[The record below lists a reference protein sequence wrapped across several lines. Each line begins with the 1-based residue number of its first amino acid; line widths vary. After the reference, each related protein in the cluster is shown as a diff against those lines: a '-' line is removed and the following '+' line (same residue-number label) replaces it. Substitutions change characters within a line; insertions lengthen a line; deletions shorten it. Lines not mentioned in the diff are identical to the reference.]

1 MLIPRYCP
9 TRIAISNSTSTKE
22 VLYNLICDLP
32 SVTTCSSGEDDEL
45 KAADAYLGSLFCP
58 RSWPGIDS
66 ATGQYQTINEPLLD
80 SVSQLLSLPILS
92 VFDIYKERNS
102 IAVLAG
108 AKGHTDG
115 DYEDP
120 ELHTGEDWQSVKI
133 LPARPIK
140 ESEYADTRYF
150 KGMMDTP
157 LSLDSKTSL
166 PTDKQTW
173 TKLEEVENPI
183 SKDIRKQH
191 VKDFKALGKASQF
204 GDEDTG
210 DKPTKGNKTPLP
222 PPRCSQERQEC
233 KEEYIGDTEL
243 RRPDLESHSAT
254 NDFVNLS
261 QLSCPHPT
269 PVLFCFPNRKIESVP
284 YHQMKPEAPHLAQNQ
299 SPQEIPLAVASSS
312 FMTRNPTVQNRGHHG
327 RMCTTG
333 VVKSELHFL
342 KVTPDALGKQGQN
355 LKQENSPE
363 EIALKNHKESM
374 PSYAPQRCQSPAGSG
389 PQENPLLHKI
399 TSRKKPF
406 PARSD
411 GKDVQHSEWYIGE
424 YSRQAVE
431 EALLKEHKNGTFLV
445 RDCSAKSRAEPY
457 VLAVFYGNKVY
468 NVKIRFLERNQQFAL
483 GTGLRGDEK
492 FDSVEAIIEHYKYFP
507 IILIDGKDK
516 TGTHRE
522 QCYLTQALP
531 VNRHFS
537 PR

>member
-1 MLIPRYCP
+1 MNRPVHTSFGESMPPSFLNPQHVVQGSAESEKKGGVYLDEEMQ
-9 TRIAISNSTSTKE
+9 NSTSTKE

-32 SVTTCSSGEDDEL
+32 SMTTCSSGEDNEL
-45 KAADAYLGSLFCP
+45 NAADTYLGSLFCP
-58 RSWPGIDS
+58 RSWPRIDS
-66 ATGQYQTINEPLLD
+66 ATGQYQTINEPLLLD
-80 SVSQLLSLPILS
+80 GVSQLLSLPILS

-102 IAVLAG
+102 MAVLDG
-108 AKGHTDG
+108 AKGHTGD

-120 ELHTGEDWQSVKI
+120 ELHVGEDWQSVKI

-166 PTDKQTW
+166 PTDRLTW
-173 TKLEEVENPI
+173 MKLEEVEKPI

-191 VKDFKALGKASQF
+191 VKGKVKSQSLKYICIFLDFSEQGYLPPV
-204 GDEDTG
+204 
-210 DKPTKGNKTPLP
+210 KPPKKYQPLP
-222 PPRCSQERQEC
+222 PEPPSSRPPFPQRHTFPEAQKGARQISL
-233 KEEYIGDTEL
+233 K
-243 RRPDLESHSAT
+243 
-254 NDFVNLS
+254 NLS
-261 QLSCPHPT
+261 E
-269 PVLFCFPNRKIESVP
+269 VIP
-284 YHQMKPEAPHLAQNQ
+284 YHQMKPEAPHLPQNQ

-312 FMTRNPTVQNRGHHG
+312 FMTRNPTVQNR
-327 RMCTTG
+327 
-333 VVKSELHFL
+333 
-342 KVTPDALGKQGQN
+342 D
-355 LKQENSPE
+355 
-363 EIALKNHKESM
+363 HKESM

-406 PARSD
+406 LRRSD
-411 GKDVQHSEWYIGE
+411 GKDVQHDEWYIGE

-431 EALLKEHKNGTFLV
+431 EALMKENKDGTFLV

-457 VLAVFYGNKVY
+457 VLVVFYRNKVY

>member
-1 MLIPRYCP
+1 MQG
-9 TRIAISNSTSTKE
+9 TSQHKAVGAPDT
-22 VLYNLICDLP
+22 VQA
-32 SVTTCSSGEDDEL
+32 EL
-45 KAADAYLGSLFCP
+45 KIPLLCRVPRKMNRPGNRKIVKEGSSDLKFQNFALP
-58 RSWPGIDS
+58 KNRSWPRNNS

-80 SVSQLLSLPILS
+80 G
-92 VFDIYKERNS
+92 ERNS
-102 IAVLAG
+102 IAVLDG
-108 AKGHTDG
+108 AKGHTDD

-120 ELHTGEDWQSVKI
+120 ELRMVEDRQSVKI

-157 LSLDSKTSL
+157 LSLDSKPSL
-166 PTDKQTW
+166 PTDRQTW
-173 TKLEEVENPI
+173 MKLEEVQKPI
-183 SKDIRKQH
+183 SKDIRNQH
-191 VKDFKALGKASQF
+191 VKGRREGGAEGTRRTVDLEAQEQMPTKGSKAEGATRVADARALPPPGCV
-204 GDEDTG
+204 TLR
-210 DKPTKGNKTPLP
+210 DKPTKGNKTPLL
-222 PPRCSQERQEC
+222 PPRQISL
-233 KEEYIGDTEL
+233 K
-243 RRPDLESHSAT
+243 
-254 NDFVNLS
+254 NLS
-261 QLSCPHPT
+261 E
-269 PVLFCFPNRKIESVP
+269 VLGTEKVP
-284 YHQMKPEAPHLAQNQ
+284 YHQMKPEAPHLPQNQ
-299 SPQEIPLAVASSS
+299 SPQEIPFAVTSSS
-312 FMTRNPTVQNRGHHG
+312 FMTRNPTVQNR
-327 RMCTTG
+327 
-333 VVKSELHFL
+333 
-342 KVTPDALGKQGQN
+342 D
-355 LKQENSPE
+355 
-363 EIALKNHKESM
+363 HKESM

-399 TSRKKPF
+399 TSRRKPF
-406 PARSD
+406 PTRSD
-411 GKDVQHSEWYIGE
+411 GKDVQHNEWYIGE

-431 EALLKEHKNGTFLV
+431 EALMKENKDGTFLV

>member
-1 MLIPRYCP
+1 MQGTSQHKAVCTPNTAQAELKIP
-9 TRIAISNSTSTKE
+9 
-22 VLYNLICDLP
+22 LICRVPRKMNRPGNRKIAKEGSSDLKFQNFALP
-32 SVTTCSSGEDDEL
+32 
-45 KAADAYLGSLFCP
+45 KN
-58 RSWPGIDS
+58 RSWPRIDS

-80 SVSQLLSLPILS
+80 S
-92 VFDIYKERNS
+92 ERNS

-173 TKLEEVENPI
+173 MKLEEVEKPI

-191 VKDFKALGKASQF
+191 VK
-204 GDEDTG
+204 G

-222 PPRCSQERQEC
+222 PPRQISL
-233 KEEYIGDTEL
+233 K
-243 RRPDLESHSAT
+243 
-254 NDFVNLS
+254 NLS
-261 QLSCPHPT
+261 E
-269 PVLFCFPNRKIESVP
+269 VLGTEKVP

-312 FMTRNPTVQNRGHHG
+312 FMTRNPTVQNR
-327 RMCTTG
+327 
-333 VVKSELHFL
+333 
-342 KVTPDALGKQGQN
+342 D
-355 LKQENSPE
+355 
-363 EIALKNHKESM
+363 HKESM

-411 GKDVQHSEWYIGE
+411 GKDVQHNEWYIGE

-492 FDSVEAIIEHYKYFP
+492 WQPTPVFLP
-507 IILIDGKDK
+507 GKSH
-516 TGTHRE
+516 G
-522 QCYLTQALP
+522 
-531 VNRHFS
+531 
-537 PR
+537 

>member
-1 MLIPRYCP
+1 MQGTSQHKAVCTPNTAQAELKIP
-9 TRIAISNSTSTKE
+9 
-22 VLYNLICDLP
+22 LICR
-32 SVTTCSSGEDDEL
+32 V
-45 KAADAYLGSLFCP
+45 P
-58 RSWPGIDS
+58 RKMNRPSWPRIDS

-80 SVSQLLSLPILS
+80 S
-92 VFDIYKERNS
+92 ERNS

-173 TKLEEVENPI
+173 MKLEEVEKPI

-191 VKDFKALGKASQF
+191 VK
-204 GDEDTG
+204 G

-222 PPRCSQERQEC
+222 PPRQISL
-233 KEEYIGDTEL
+233 K
-243 RRPDLESHSAT
+243 
-254 NDFVNLS
+254 NLS
-261 QLSCPHPT
+261 E
-269 PVLFCFPNRKIESVP
+269 VLGTEKVP

-312 FMTRNPTVQNRGHHG
+312 FMTRNPTVQNR
-327 RMCTTG
+327 
-333 VVKSELHFL
+333 
-342 KVTPDALGKQGQN
+342 D
-355 LKQENSPE
+355 
-363 EIALKNHKESM
+363 HKESM

-411 GKDVQHSEWYIGE
+411 GKDVQHNEWYIGE

>member
-1 MLIPRYCP
+1 M
-9 TRIAISNSTSTKE
+9 TA
-22 VLYNLICDLP
+22 
-32 SVTTCSSGEDDEL
+32 CSSGEDNEL
-45 KAADAYLGSLFCP
+45 NAADTYFGSLFRP
-58 RSWPGIDS
+58 RSWPRNNS

-80 SVSQLLSLPILS
+80 G
-92 VFDIYKERNS
+92 ERNS
-102 IAVLAG
+102 IAVLDG
-108 AKGHTDG
+108 AKGHTDD

-120 ELHTGEDWQSVKI
+120 ELRMAEDRQSVKI

-166 PTDKQTW
+166 PTDRQTW
-173 TKLEEVENPI
+173 MKLEEVEKPI
-183 SKDIRKQH
+183 SKDIRNQH
-191 VKDFKALGKASQF
+191 VKGKLSYPFICRWTSRLLPCHSDCSHRPPVKLPKKYQ
-204 GDEDTG
+204 
-210 DKPTKGNKTPLP
+210 PLP
-222 PPRCSQERQEC
+222 PEPPSS
-233 KEEYIGDTEL
+233 
-243 RRPDLESHSAT
+243 RP
-254 NDFVNLS
+254 
-261 QLSCPHPT
+261 P
-269 PVLFCFPNRKIESVP
+269 FPQR
-284 YHQMKPEAPHLAQNQ
+284 HTFPEAQRG
-299 SPQEIPLAVASSS
+299 ASSS
-312 FMTRNPTVQNRGHHG
+312 FMTRNPTVQNR
-327 RMCTTG
+327 
-333 VVKSELHFL
+333 
-342 KVTPDALGKQGQN
+342 D
-355 LKQENSPE
+355 
-363 EIALKNHKESM
+363 HKESM

-389 PQENPLLHKI
+389 PQENQLLHKI
-399 TSRKKPF
+399 TSRRKPF
-406 PARSD
+406 PTRSD
-411 GKDVQHSEWYIGE
+411 GKNVQHNEWYIGE

-431 EALLKEHKNGTFLV
+431 EALMKENKDGTFLV

>member
-1 MLIPRYCP
+1 GCHDLHFLNCWPSGTLLKILQSLIGTFHP
-9 TRIAISNSTSTKE
+9 
-22 VLYNLICDLP
+22 
-32 SVTTCSSGEDDEL
+32 
-45 KAADAYLGSLFCP
+45 
-58 RSWPGIDS
+58 
-66 ATGQYQTINEPLLD
+66 PLL
-80 SVSQLLSLPILS
+80 LPGWSL
-92 VFDIYKERNS
+92 ERNS
-102 IAVLAG
+102 IAVLDA
-108 AKGHTDG
+108 AKGHTND

-120 ELHTGEDWQSVKI
+120 ELRMAEDQQSVKI

-166 PTDKQTW
+166 PTDRQTW
-173 TKLEEVENPI
+173 MKLEEVEKSI
-183 SKDIRKQH
+183 SKDIRNQH
-191 VKDFKALGKASQF
+191 VKG
-204 GDEDTG
+204 
-210 DKPTKGNKTPLP
+210 KTPLP
-222 PPRCSQERQEC
+222 PPRPPIKLPKKYQPLPPEPPSSRPPFPQRHTFPEAQRGARQISL
-233 KEEYIGDTEL
+233 K
-243 RRPDLESHSAT
+243 
-254 NDFVNLS
+254 NLS
-261 QLSCPHPT
+261 E
-269 PVLFCFPNRKIESVP
+269 VLGTEKVP
-284 YHQMKPEAPHLAQNQ
+284 YHQMKPEAPHLPQNQ
-299 SPQEIPLAVASSS
+299 SPQEIPLAVTSSS
-312 FMTRNPTVQNRGHHG
+312 FMTRNPTVQNR
-327 RMCTTG
+327 
-333 VVKSELHFL
+333 
-342 KVTPDALGKQGQN
+342 D
-355 LKQENSPE
+355 
-363 EIALKNHKESM
+363 HKESM

-406 PARSD
+406 PTRSD
-411 GKDVQHSEWYIGE
+411 GKHVQHNEWYIGE

-431 EALLKEHKNGTFLV
+431 EALMKENKDGTFLV

>member
-1 MLIPRYCP
+1 MQGTSQHKAVCTPNTAQAELKIP
-9 TRIAISNSTSTKE
+9 
-22 VLYNLICDLP
+22 LICRVPRKMNRPGNRKIAKEGSSDLKFQNFTLP
-32 SVTTCSSGEDDEL
+32 
-45 KAADAYLGSLFCP
+45 KN

-80 SVSQLLSLPILS
+80 S
-92 VFDIYKERNS
+92 ERNS

-173 TKLEEVENPI
+173 TKLEEVEKPI

-191 VKDFKALGKASQF
+191 VK
-204 GDEDTG
+204 G

-222 PPRCSQERQEC
+222 PPRPPVKLPKKYQPLPPEPPSSRPPFPQRHTFPEAQKGARQISL
-233 KEEYIGDTEL
+233 K
-243 RRPDLESHSAT
+243 
-254 NDFVNLS
+254 NLS
-261 QLSCPHPT
+261 E
-269 PVLFCFPNRKIESVP
+269 VLGTEKVP

-312 FMTRNPTVQNRGHHG
+312 FMTRNPTVQNR
-327 RMCTTG
+327 
-333 VVKSELHFL
+333 
-342 KVTPDALGKQGQN
+342 D
-355 LKQENSPE
+355 
-363 EIALKNHKESM
+363 HKESM

-411 GKDVQHSEWYIGE
+411 GKDVQHNEWYIGE